1 MLRVSFY
8 INECT
13 VVRFLARSLTSYR
26 RPPRWRSRCVSWPRY
41 CWPRMC
47 NFQNQTAGPRRW
59 WDCGRPFSRWGLQRW
74 ALLHFSAI
82 PPEKPINT
90 CLPQTLFFLS
100 LLCRRLRCWLS
111 DFLTEL
117 RLKCFDALSASSVQ
131 RQHEVVVSWG
141 RPFNSRLKN
150 FHRCLRANL
159 KNSTQPRLISATAF
173 RAPQKHSHFWFA
185 CEHSSASF
193 YSLLHHINLCYIAFG
208 Q

>member
-90 CLPQTLFFLS
+90 CLPQTLFFF
-100 LLCRRLRCWLS
+100 CRYSAAGS
-111 DFLTEL
+111 DADWATFS
-117 RLKCFDALSASSVQ
+117 RNWGWNVSMHWAPHRFSASMKLLFP
-131 RQHEVVVSWG
+131 EG
-141 RPFNSRLKN
+141 GP
-150 FHRCLRANL
+150 
-159 KNSTQPRLISATAF
+159 LI
-173 RAPQKHSHFWFA
+173 P
-185 CEHSSASF
+185 
-193 YSLLHHINLCYIAFG
+193 G
-208 Q
+208 